1 MEDVKL
7 VDFAGKEMENV
18 LKTELMSVGISGRI
32 MLQ

>member
-1 MEDVKL
+1 LEDVKL
-7 VDFAGKEMENV
+7 LDIAGNEMENV